1 MGKKLV
7 TSESQMKASVK
18 ASVRASK
25 IVTRSISRAC
35 STKAIVAS
43 ANVSA
48 KRDSIP
54 KALRSAVW
62 MKYVGNTF
70 DSKCY
75 VDWCQTSMNPF
86 SFEVGHNIPQSKGG
100 STTIDNLR
108 PICSQCNKSMGNR
121 YSIIE
126 FSELFKEKPK
136 ELTTPIVVA
145 SRKKRRMMTC
155 ICQ

>member
-1 MGKKLV
+1 MIRKARIIPRCSSTVRPHV
-7 TSESQMKASVK
+7 TSGA
-18 ASVRASK
+18 A
-25 IVTRSISRAC
+25 
-35 STKAIVAS
+35 AS
-43 ANVSA
+43 AA
-48 KRDSIP
+48 AAIRRESIP

-62 MKYVGNTF
+62 VKYIGNKF

-75 VDWCQTSMNPF
+75 VDWCMTTINPF

-100 STTIDNLR
+100 KTTIENLR

-126 FSELFKEKPK
+126 FSDAFKEETNEQPR
-136 ELTTPIVVA
+136 L
-145 SRKKRRMMTC
+145 KRVRRVISTC